1 MTIFASEYYSWLSSA
16 VLSETHLYSVF
27 CATIVKLVYGLEVA
41 DDNDPHVA
49 RMIESVE
56 GLRDII
62 SGRMLVQYLPI
73 LRHVP
78 KWVPLIG
85 SQLRELAVCRAAAD
99 EVKLVMFAQTQDDL
113 ASILYTRQCV
123 PCTKY

>member
-1 MTIFASEYYSWLSSA
+1 MTIFASEYCSWLASA
-16 VLSETHLYSVF
+16 VLSGTHLYSVF

-123 PCTKY
+123 SCTKY

>member
-1 MTIFASEYYSWLSSA
+1 MTIFASEYCSWLASA
-16 VLSETHLYSVF
+16 VLSGTHLYSVF

-73 LRHVP
+73 LRHVL
-78 KWVPLIG
+78 KYDQS
-85 SQLRELAVCRAAAD
+85 SQKEPEDVVQARVTRPQARRVLR
-99 EVKLVMFAQTQDDL
+99 TSL
-113 ASILYTRQCV
+113 ASTRLRHV
-123 PCTKY
+123 IPHPDLP